1 MEAVSTGVKYRAS
14 WASPMRDKRVYE
26 VDIIDDGYIGEIK
39 EMKLTGDGIVITYG
53 NRDASELSAI
63 KSSDCDLTVFC
74 DALDDPYLKL
84 YSEDPMKY
92 RLAVYEV
99 TGGERVVIWRGYL
112 STGEYS
118 QPLAKPPYPVNIHA
132 NDGLGLL
139 QSIPYLDEDN
149 RKHKGKIRI
158 YDLLVELLSPISMG
172 LGITIWQ
179 YPQIKSW
186 QTDNTLTLIGL
197 DQSTIYSKLGDTPSY
212 YDVLESVLST
222 LSLQVF
228 QDSGYYVVRS
238 LERVATAAY
247 NGVLPVIDLD
257 STEDGYGMS
266 SAGTLSILPSI
277 GQMNIEDSSNNGDEI
292 AHEVLD
298 VDRWYKSS
306 TEGGINYSGVSAYN
320 EDTLRVRLTNSG
332 GYLLKDTLTC
342 VLPEIHSRSASTRL
356 SLSLSVA
363 NGLTRDV
370 TIYAGVVLVD
380 ADITDENF
388 ISYKYAGTPG
398 DYYTIF
404 SANVAALIR
413 NDDESFTWLK
423 YAEGVENRA
432 LSWEALGLQEVT
444 LKKSK
449 VIASRPAVASLTST
463 DVTFELPEIPKVTY
477 AGADNID
484 IEVKRWR
491 LAVILAGQMNAKD
504 TIYLSRPTLKI
515 EGAQAQDVQS
525 LTIAAKGIVEELY
538 SPMWRVGAAKPNT
551 TEIIDLENNRELYG
565 YLSPLGITGEALAR
579 SILRSYRSAPAYQ
592 LEGVMDKRA
601 HISLSSVSKYQDR
614 YYYPTY
620 IEHYLRRG
628 VYDVQLR
635 ECLAL
640 DYAITQSVIA
650 SENLPSDGIFIAVGD
665 TALFWRTQSN
675 TLRYLDVATNQQR
688 DICDVSLLSKVTE
701 GVGCVVVAS
710 VQGAVGRAVAYGERG
725 ELLSEITQD
734 TSDGI
739 GAVVWRTNIRY
750 DALNKVWVTT
760 NGTGKIVM
768 YDSAGYIT
776 SEWNLT
782 DVQSGKILLYDDGI
796 IHITYLNGAVS
807 QEWHSYTIHG
817 EGEFEMLSGYDE
829 VVKINNSLVVTSDE
843 KNGDKVH
850 LRRGLSLEDHEVVAV
865 PSGYTE
871 VVSINGCAMLLKKTD
886 TQSAVYDLRDGNV
899 LSLKGSPC
907 ALCGERVATLTK
919 AGNSN
924 LMQIRRLFEKIN
936 TL

>member
-26 VDIIDDGYIGEIK
+26 VDIIEDGYIGEPK

-53 NRDASELSAI
+53 NRDASELSSI
-63 KSSDCDLTVFC
+63 KSSDCELTVLC
-74 DALDDPYLKL
+74 DALDAPYLKL

-118 QPLAKPPYPVNIHA
+118 QPLAKPPYTVNLRA

-139 QSIPYLDEDN
+139 QSIPYLDENN

-158 YDLLVELLSPISMG
+158 NDLLVELLSPISIG

-179 YPQIKSW
+179 YPQIKSG
-186 QTDNTLTLIGL
+186 QTENTLSLIGL
-197 DQSTIYSKLGDTPSY
+197 GQSTIYSKLGDTPSY
-212 YDVLESVLST
+212 YDVLEGVLST

-228 QDSGYYVVRS
+228 QSGGYYVVRS

-257 STEDGYGMS
+257 SIEDGYGMS

-277 GQMNIEDSSNNGDEI
+277 GQMTIEDSSNNGDEI

-298 VDRWYKSS
+298 VDRWYKS
-306 TEGGINYSGVSAYN
+306 TTINGTNYSGVSAYN

-342 VLPEIHSRSASTRL
+342 VLPEIHYRSASTRL

-404 SANVAALIR
+404 SANVAVLMR
-413 NDDESFTWLK
+413 NGDESFRWLQ
-423 YAEGVENRA
+423 YAEGIENTA
-432 LSWEALGLQEVT
+432 LSWETLGLQKVT
-444 LKKSK
+444 LKGSK
-449 VIASRPAVASLTST
+449 VIASRPAVDSLTST

-477 AGADNID
+477 AGAGNIN

-491 LAVILAGQMNAKD
+491 LAVILAGPRGADHN

-515 EGAQAQDVQS
+515 EGAQAQDGQS
-525 LTIAAKGIVEELY
+525 LTIAAKGIAEELY
-538 SPMWRVGAAKPNT
+538 SPMWRVGASKSNT
-551 TEIIDLENNRELYG
+551 PGIIDLDNNRELYG
-565 YLSPLGITGEALAR
+565 FLSPLGITGEALAR

-601 HISLSSVSKYQDR
+601 HISLNSVAKYQDR

-620 IEHYLRRG
+620 IKHYLRRG

-640 DYAITQSVIA
+640 DYEISQSVIA

-688 DICDVSLLSKVTE
+688 YICDVSLLSKVTE

-710 VQGAVGRAVAYGERG
+710 VQGSVGRAVAYGERG

-760 NGTGKIVM
+760 NGAGKIVM

-776 SEWNLT
+776 HEWNLPG
-782 DVQSGKILLYDDGI
+782 VQSGKILLYDDGI

-817 EGEFEMLSGYDE
+817 EGVFEVLSGYDE
-829 VVKINNSLVVTSDE
+829 VVKINNSLVVTSDDR
-843 KNGDKVH
+843 NGDKVH
-850 LRRGLSLEDHEVVAV
+850 IRRGLSLEDHEVVAV

-871 VVSINGCAMLLKKTD
+871 VVSINGCAVLLKTT
-886 TQSAVYDLRDGNV
+886 TQTAVYDLRDGNIRR
-899 LSLKGSPC
+899 LSGRPC
-907 ALCGERVATLTK
+907 ALCGERVAILT
-919 AGNSN
+919 ALSN
-924 LMQIRRLFEKIN
+924 FNTMQIRRLFEKIN